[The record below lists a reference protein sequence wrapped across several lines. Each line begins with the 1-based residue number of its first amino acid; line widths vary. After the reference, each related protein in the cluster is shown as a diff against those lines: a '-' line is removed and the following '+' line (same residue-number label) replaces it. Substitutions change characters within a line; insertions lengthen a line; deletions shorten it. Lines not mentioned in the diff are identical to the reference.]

1 MRISLL
7 IIIIFLPSSSSSS
20 VYGNLTIWRRIGR
33 QFGLVSYRLHG
44 VRNDFGIL
52 CNFLVKFVLIRTHKH
67 VVQQDITPAASGS

>member
-7 IIIIFLPSSSSSS
+7 IIIIFLPSSS

-52 CNFLVKFVLIRTHKH
+52 WHFLVKFVLIRTHKH